1 MCHYIA
7 ALGILNAKLIIKPTQ
22 KRLLIFV
29 NLCKNQRFKINGSNL
44 HVNTAISTKQGF
56 VLVFHSLHFVLL
68 LNVAEK
74 YLNVAWY
81 LLEILICT
89 DVLYFLMLVVYKIWF
104 LQYFLGWIFNV
115 LNYRLRLQVFCS
127 ICIIDLHVDCK
138 LIHGFIIL
146 YLVPRKVL
154 LKAKSPF
161 FFSIMT
167 LIIFKKSMIKN
178 NNYKK
183 CYFCNELDS
192 YSDIQPSFRALL
204 GTKEA
209 LLFGM
214 ITY

>member
-56 VLVFHSLHFVLL
+56 CLVFHSLHFVLL
-68 LNVAEK
+68 LNVAVK

-115 LNYRLRLQVFCS
+115 LNYKLRLQVFCS

-167 LIIFKKSMIKN
+167 LIILKNPWLKTTIKRN
-178 NNYKK
+178 VIFAMN
-183 CYFCNELDS
+183 
-192 YSDIQPSFRALL
+192 
-204 GTKEA
+204 
-209 LLFGM
+209 
-214 ITY
+214 